1 MVPKSRNVVIH
12 PWVFMNDYYFTQW
25 PFILIVGKD
34 YTIHDRE
41 SCFIINRMAKYFF
54 FTTNNRKVFF
64 N

>member
-12 PWVFMNDYYFTQW
+12 PWVFLNDYYFTQW
-25 PFILIVGKD
+25 SFTLIVGKD

-54 FTTNNRKVFF
+54 YYK
-64 N
+64 